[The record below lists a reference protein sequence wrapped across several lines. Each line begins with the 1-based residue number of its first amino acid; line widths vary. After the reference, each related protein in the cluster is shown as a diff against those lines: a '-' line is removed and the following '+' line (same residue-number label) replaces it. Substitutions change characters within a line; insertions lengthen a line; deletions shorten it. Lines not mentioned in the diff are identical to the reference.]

1 MKINFPFNYTNTN
14 LLHVNTKSVFNPAPP
29 KIINYPKYDIFN
41 IPTHNYLN
49 VFNTYQNLYSQ
60 ILSKDKTAIT
70 SFKKQKQNTFKYK
83 PFLSNIKII
92 YNEENESNKTSNNEE
107 NEKNQTE
114 TFLGK
119 KTERPKQNKFDIFE
133 INKSTSTNNES
144 FTNKTSRGRKKK
156 EVINKGN
163 HTKFTDDNMMRKI
176 KCHYFNHINNT
187 LNDSLKNK
195 TNLFL
200 KLDNFINENLKKD
213 YNMIL
218 MNKTIKDI
226 YISSKISNKYKKKND
241 ENNKQLVEKIY
252 LENIETETIKIL
264 EKTYLDLFTQLI
276 SEKLDEFCGEILKK
290 EEKNGLPHEQANTFL
305 DKMKNLCK
313 DYKDWFDRKRGRG
326 GKNINM

>member
-83 PFLSNIKII
+83 PFLSNLKII

-241 ENNKQLVEKIY
+241 ENNKQLVEKI
-252 LENIETETIKIL
+252 
-264 EKTYLDLFTQLI
+264 
-276 SEKLDEFCGEILKK
+276 
-290 EEKNGLPHEQANTFL
+290 
-305 DKMKNLCK
+305 
-313 DYKDWFDRKRGRG
+313 
-326 GKNINM
+326 

>member
-83 PFLSNIKII
+83 PFLSNLKII

-156 EVINKGN
+156 EVIDKGN

-290 EEKNGLPHEQANTFL
+290 EEKNGLPNEQANTFL

-326 GKNINM
+326 GKNIKM